1 MVRDARLV
9 ILGNPFGKLF
19 FVGKD
24 KPVQTK
30 GEIEMT
36 RSRSVTIA
44 AILLFVFNLWNAAEI
59 VPRLAQ
65 GTAADSS
72 TGSPPFAAALV
83 VFTMGICGLFAA
95 YGLWRNAKWG
105 KVLGLVVT
113 ALNILY
119 SMIPFLVAPFP
130 IKLIA
135 GGGIALNIIS
145 IVLLLRR
152 EARSVTV

>member
-1 MVRDARLV
+1 
-9 ILGNPFGKLF
+9 
-19 FVGKD
+19 
-24 KPVQTK
+24 
-30 GEIEMT
+30 MT

-72 TGSPPFAAALV
+72 AVGPSFAVGLF
-83 VFTMGICGLFAA
+83 VFTLAIFELLAA

-105 KVLGLVVT
+105 KVLGLIVS

-119 SMIPFLVAPFP
+119 TIIPLLVAPLP

-135 GGGIALNIIS
+135 AGIIVLNIFI

-152 EARSVTV
+152 HETRPVTV

>member
-1 MVRDARLV
+1 
-9 ILGNPFGKLF
+9 
-19 FVGKD
+19 
-24 KPVQTK
+24 
-30 GEIEMT
+30 MT

-44 AILLFVFNLWNAAEI
+44 AILLFVFNLWNAADI

-65 GTAADSS
+65 GTASDSS
-72 TGSPPFAAALV
+72 FNSPPFAVSLF
-83 VFTMGICGLFAA
+83 VFTLAIVGLFAS

-105 KVLGLVVT
+105 KVLGLVVS

-119 SMIPFLVAPFP
+119 TLIPLLVAPLP

-135 GGGIALNIIS
+135 GGIIALNILI

-152 EARSVTV
+152 EARPVTV

>member
-1 MVRDARLV
+1 
-9 ILGNPFGKLF
+9 
-19 FVGKD
+19 
-24 KPVQTK
+24 
-30 GEIEMT
+30 MT

-44 AILLFVFNLWNAAEI
+44 AIIVLFNALWNIVNI

-72 TGSPPFAAALV
+72 LGSPPFAAGLV
-83 VFTMGICGLFAA
+83 VFTMGIFGLFAA

-119 SMIPFLVAPFP
+119 SMIPLLVAPLP
-130 IKLIA
+130 IKFIA
-135 GGGIALNIIS
+135 AAGIVLNIIS

-152 EARSVTV
+152 DARPVTV

>member
-1 MVRDARLV
+1 
-9 ILGNPFGKLF
+9 
-19 FVGKD
+19 
-24 KPVQTK
+24 
-30 GEIEMT
+30 MT
-36 RSRSVTIA
+36 RSRSLTIA
-44 AILLFVFNLWNAAEI
+44 AIIVLFNALWNIVNI

-105 KVLGLVVT
+105 KVLGLTVT

-119 SMIPFLVAPFP
+119 SMIPLLVAPLP

-135 GGGIALNIIS
+135 GGGIVLNIIS
-145 IVLLLRR
+145 IVLMLRR
-152 EARSVTV
+152 EAKSVTA

>member
-1 MVRDARLV
+1 
-9 ILGNPFGKLF
+9 
-19 FVGKD
+19 
-24 KPVQTK
+24 
-30 GEIEMT
+30 MT
-36 RSRSVTIA
+36 RSKSVTIA
-44 AILLFVFNLWNAAEI
+44 AIIVLFNAVWNIVNI

-72 TGSPPFAAALV
+72 TDSPPFAAALV

-105 KVLGLVVT
+105 KVLGLTVT

-119 SMIPFLVAPFP
+119 SMIPLLVAPLP

-135 GGGIALNIIS
+135 GGGIVLNIIS
-145 IVLLLRR
+145 IVLMLRR
-152 EARSVTV
+152 EAKSVTA